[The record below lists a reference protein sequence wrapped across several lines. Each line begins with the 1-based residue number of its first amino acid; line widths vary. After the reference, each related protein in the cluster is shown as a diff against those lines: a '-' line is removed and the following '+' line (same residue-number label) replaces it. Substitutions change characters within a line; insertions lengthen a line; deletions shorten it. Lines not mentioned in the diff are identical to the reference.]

1 MLQKVKIKIHV
12 LYYLFTLL
20 TLLTLLAYLGVYIA
34 EIAHPKY
41 RGSFLVLISFF
52 FSFGLLFIWTVS
64 YFCTWSQTA
73 YIAMVAPTLLAIIM
87 SFLPESPFWLVG
99 ENQLDNAK

>member
-1 MLQKVKIKIHV
+1 MDFQVQ
-12 LYYLFTLL
+12 
-20 TLLTLLAYLGVYIA
+20 
-34 EIAHPKY
+34 
-41 RGSFLVLISFF
+41 SS
-52 FSFGLLFIWTVS
+52 WTVS

-87 SFLPESPFWLVG
+87 LFLPESPFWLVG